1 MASGI
6 LCRSTHY
13 SRTKHVRRTSHTSG
27 HTRHTSKHRL
37 VIIQAHQSS
46 EDSHHTTCAVQPQ
59 LNDVPV
65 GSVSRRSV
73 LASTASAATLAGFL
87 NVPTAALAD
96 VDADLL
102 AGIQARGLNVA
113 ITGASSG
120 IGLEG
125 ARTLYQKGAH
135 VTVLNRNAKRVQ
147 DAIDDI
153 TAGKSGEGTIGGI
166 VCDLTSLKS
175 VNDAANTLANAPQP
189 IDVLVLNAGVQFT
202 GEEEPRI
209 TEDGFEA
216 TLQTNHLGHFLLAE
230 RLLPTLARSR
240 QMRQAAGI
248 DAPSRIVVTAS
259 EVHDPE
265 SPGGA
270 VGPGADLGA
279 FEGLVRA
286 NAPGAGMVD
295 GGDFDPDKMYKDTKL
310 CNILFTYELAR
321 RLTAAGIAPS
331 DISVNTYGP
340 GLITQSGFFRYQ
352 NPLFVGLFDFFARNV
367 FRVTESVEGGG
378 ALLASMA
385 ANPEYYGGSS
395 GYWNNELSGYG
406 GHAFTAMRT
415 SAESYDE
422 DKAARLYDISARLVG
437 VDVNAAEKATVDA
450 LRQPKEEEA
459 IALAM

>member
-1 MASGI
+1 MRAGTNLHCCSP
-6 LCRSTHY
+6 LY
-13 SRTKHVRRTSHTSG
+13 SNEPCLRHV
-27 HTRHTSKHRL
+27 
-37 VIIQAHQSS
+37 
-46 EDSHHTTCAVQPQ
+46 
-59 LNDVPV
+59 
-65 GSVSRRSV
+65 SVSK
-73 LASTASAATLAGFL
+73 L
-87 NVPTAALAD
+87 NLS
-96 VDADLL
+96 LL
-102 AGIQARGLNVA
+102 
-113 ITGASSG
+113 S
-120 IGLEG
+120 
-125 ARTLYQKGAH
+125 
-135 VTVLNRNAKRVQ
+135 
-147 DAIDDI
+147 
-153 TAGKSGEGTIGGI
+153 
-166 VCDLTSLKS
+166 
-175 VNDAANTLANAPQP
+175 
-189 IDVLVLNAGVQFT
+189 
-202 GEEEPRI
+202 
-209 TEDGFEA
+209 
-216 TLQTNHLGHFLLAE
+216 E

-395 GYWNNELSGYG
+395 GYWNNELSGFG